1 MSTAIGIHHDGS
13 ELYVGNTNP
22 KLGESVTVYLRV
34 SKEFQPDIVLLR
46 SVRDGEPVS
55 VPAKKV
61 ARTHIS
67 GSDDWYAADLV
78 VHNPRTNYRWLVS
91 GGNVGYG
98 WINQMGWVDH
108 DTNDSSDFALT
119 AFDPI
124 ARWAKSAV
132 FYQIFPDRFAKSDH
146 SYEIPSWAIPRT
158 WDQWPKGRGPET
170 AFEYF
175 GGDFWGVIEHLDDIV
190 ELGVNALYFTP
201 FFPAGSL
208 HRYDASNFDCVDPLL
223 GGDEALIA
231 LVEAAHARGLKV
243 IGDITL
249 NHSGD
254 KHEWFLSAQ
263 AGDPSTRDFYIFND
277 ELEHGYESWIGV
289 KSLPKFN
296 YASEKFRETMISGE
310 NSVLRKWLKPPFNLD
325 GWRVDVANMSGRL
338 GVLDMTHDVA
348 RLARAAV
355 LAEGAD
361 KILIGEHNHDAGGDL
376 DGDGWQGNMNYT
388 SFRNPV
394 CSWLVAPQHV
404 NVSIADWAKAPFGIM
419 PSITAEKM
427 LEVSHSFSS
436 RMPWQSYSAS
446 WNLLSS
452 HDSPRIRSIVG
463 STDRQIA
470 AATLAFTMPGSVML
484 FAGDEIGSEGLWG
497 EDSRSPYPWT
507 DQSTWDLD
515 VLATY
520 KQLIALRTSSA
531 ALAHGGLRLV
541 HVSDDVIAYLRE
553 DATERYLVVAARD
566 SADRIDLDAKWLE
579 ISAIEP
585 LVGFSAVLSGASL
598 SIEIPSAGSG
608 IWRVS

>member
-1 MSTAIGIHHDGS
+1 MPTSIGIHHDGS
-13 ELYVGNTNP
+13 ELYVDDVNP
-22 KLGESVTVYLRV
+22 SLGDSVTVYLRI
-34 SKEFQPDIVLLR
+34 SRKFQPDVVLLR

-61 ARTHIS
+61 DRPGIA
-67 GSDDWYAADLV
+67 GDDDWYAAELI

-98 WINQMGWVDH
+98 WVNQMGWNSH
-108 DTNDSSDFALT
+108 DINDSSDFALT
-119 AFDPI
+119 VFEPI
-124 ARWAKSAV
+124 AQWAKSTV
-132 FYQIFPDRFAKSDH
+132 FYQIFPDRFAKSEHTYDV
-146 SYEIPSWAIPRT
+146 PSWAVPRT
-158 WDQWPKGRGPET
+158 WDQWPQGRGPQT

-175 GGDFWGVIEHLDDIV
+175 GGDFWGVIDHLDDIV

-223 GGDEALIA
+223 GGDEALIS

-263 AGDPSTRDFYIFND
+263 AGDPRTRDFYIFND

-296 YASEKFRETMISGE
+296 YASEKFRETMITGE
-310 NSVLRKWLKPPFNLD
+310 NSVLRKWLKAPFNLD

-338 GVLDMTHDVA
+338 GALDMTHDVA
-348 RLARAAV
+348 RLAREAV
-355 LAEGAD
+355 QAEGAD

-394 CSWLVAPQHV
+394 CNWLVADEHI
-404 NVSIADWAKAPFGIM
+404 NVSIADWGKAPFGIM
-419 PSITAEKM
+419 PSITAENM
-427 LEVSHSFSS
+427 LEVARSFSS

-452 HDSPRIRSIVG
+452 HDSPRIRSVVDT
-463 STDRQIA
+463 SERQHA

-484 FAGDEIGSEGLWG
+484 FAGDEIGSRGMWG
-497 EDSRSPYPWT
+497 EDSRSPYPWN
-507 DQSTWDLD
+507 DSSKWDRE
-515 VLATY
+515 VLETY
-520 KQLIALRTSSA
+520 KKLIALRTSSS
-531 ALAHGGLRLV
+531 ALANGGMRIV

-553 DATERYLVVAARD
+553 DASERYLVVCSRAGSD
-566 SADRIDLDAKWLE
+566 DVKIDAEWLE
-579 ISAIEP
+579 IAAIEP
-585 LVGFSAVLSGASL
+585 LFGFAATLANGV
-598 SIEIPSAGSG
+598 IQVEIPTAGSG
-608 IWRVS
+608 IWQVS

>member
-1 MSTAIGIHHDGS
+1 MLSTARIHHDGS
-13 ELYVGNTNP
+13 ELYVENLDP
-22 KLGESVTVYLRV
+22 KLGDSVTVYLRV
-34 SKEFQPDIVLLR
+34 PRELKPDVVNLR

-61 ARTHIS
+61 DRPHIA
-67 GSDDWYAADLV
+67 GQDDWYSAELL

-98 WINQMGWVDH
+98 WVNQEGWNDH
-108 DTNDSSDFALT
+108 DINDSSDFALT
-119 AFDPI
+119 VFAPI
-124 ARWAKSAV
+124 ASWARSTI
-132 FYQIFPDRFAKSDH
+132 FYEIFPDRFAKSEH
-146 SYEIPSWAIPRT
+146 TYEIPEWAVPRT
-158 WDQWPKGRGPET
+158 WDQWPEGRGPNT
-170 AFEYF
+170 SFEYF

-190 ELGVNALYFTP
+190 ALGVNALYFTP

-231 LVEAAHARGLKV
+231 LVEAAHARGIKV

-254 KHEWFLSAQ
+254 KHEWFVSAQ
-263 AGDPSTRDFYIFND
+263 AGDPGTRDFYIFD
-277 ELEHGYESWIGV
+277 ESLDHGYESWIGV

-296 YASEKFRETMISGE
+296 YASEKFRETMITGE
-310 NSVLRKWLKPPFNLD
+310 NSVLRKWLKAPFNLD

-338 GVLDMTHDVA
+338 GELDMTHEVA
-348 RLARAAV
+348 RLAQQAV

-361 KILIGEHNHDAGGDL
+361 KILIGEHNHDAGSDL

-394 CSWLVAPQHV
+394 CNWLVAPQHV
-404 NVSIADWAKAPFGIM
+404 NVSVADWSKVPFGIM
-419 PSITAEKM
+419 PSLPADKM
-427 LEVSHSFSS
+427 LEVARSFSS
-436 RMPWQSYSAS
+436 RMPWQSFSSS

-452 HDSPRIRSIVG
+452 HDSPRIRSVVD
-463 STDRQIA
+463 TAERQLA

-484 FAGDEIGSEGLWG
+484 FAGDEIGLRGMWG

-507 DQSTWDLD
+507 DHDSWDTE

-520 KQLIALRTSSA
+520 KQLIALRTGSSA
-531 ALAHGGLRLV
+531 LSNGGLRV
-541 HVSDDVIAYLRE
+541 IHTSDDVVVYLRE
-553 DATERYLVVAARD
+553 DTSERYLVACAR
-566 SADRIDLDAKWLE
+566 SASPDVELDAHWLE
-579 ISAIEP
+579 ITDVTGILGYSAT
-585 LVGFSAVLSGASL
+585 LAGNSL
-598 SIEIPSAGSG
+598 KIAIPEAGSG
-608 IWRVS
+608 VWRVS

>member
-1 MSTAIGIHHDGS
+1 MANKFGIHHDGS
-13 ELYVGNTNP
+13 EIYASNLAP
-22 KLGESVTVYLRV
+22 QLGETVKVYLRV
-34 SKEFQPDIVLLR
+34 AKDLSPDVVLLR

-55 VPAKKV
+55 VPAERV
-61 ARTHIS
+61 SRSEIPGNDT
-67 GSDDWYAADLV
+67 WYVADLL

-98 WINQMGWVDH
+98 WLNQMGWNDH
-108 DTNDSSDFALT
+108 DINDSSDFAIT
-119 AFDPI
+119 VYEPI
-124 ARWAKSAV
+124 AQWAKSTV
-132 FYQIFPDRFAKSDH
+132 FYQIFPDRFAKSNRT
-146 SYEIPSWAIPRT
+146 YEVPSWAIPRT
-158 WDQWPKGRGPET
+158 WDQWPQGRGPNT
-170 AFEYF
+170 SFEYF

-254 KHEWFLSAQ
+254 KHEWFVSAQ
-263 AGDPSTRDFYIFND
+263 AGDPRTRDFYIFND

-310 NSVLRKWLKPPFNLD
+310 NSVLRKWLKAPFNLD

-338 GVLDMTHDVA
+338 GALDMTHEVA

-355 LAEGAD
+355 RAEGPD

-394 CSWLVAPQHV
+394 CNWLVAEHHV
-404 NVSIADWAKAPFGIM
+404 NLSVADWAKAPFGIM
-419 PSITAEKM
+419 PSLSAPKM
-427 LEVSHSFSS
+427 LEVSRSFSS

-452 HDSPRIRSIVG
+452 HDSPRIRSIVD
-463 STDRQIA
+463 SAERQLA

-484 FAGDEIGSEGLWG
+484 FAGDEIGSRGMWG
-497 EDSRSPYPWT
+497 EDSRSPYPWENK
-507 DQSTWDLD
+507 SEWDLN
-515 VLATY
+515 VLDTY
-520 KQLIALRTSSA
+520 KRLIALRTSSS
-531 ALAHGGLRLV
+531 ALANGGMRIV
-541 HVSDDVIAYLRE
+541 HLDDDVIAYLRE
-553 DATERYLVVAARD
+553 DAEQRYLVVCARQAAPRVE
-566 SADRIDLDAKWLE
+566 LDADWLD
-579 ISAIEP
+579 ISTIES
-585 LVGFSAVLSGASL
+585 LLGFAADFANGVV
-598 SIEIPSAGSG
+598 SIDIPHAGSG
-608 IWRVS
+608 IWRIS